1 MYTNIH
7 ILHLECV
14 LHVNHVT
21 GDKSVLADAGRPLED
36 VAVVLSDERG
46 PVGVVGAVE
55 VDGEEAVVGRTP
67 VGPEYGTRARGRDVL
82 EVVLE
87 LEDDLREGELA
98 LDGAP
103 VLLEVAEVDQVSVAA
118 LLREHEQ
125 VPPAVGDLT
134 VTEENDVDYRR
145 LSISQ

>member
-1 MYTNIH
+1 MFEH
-7 ILHLECV
+7 PFL
-14 LHVNHVT
+14 
-21 GDKSVLADAGRPLED
+21 
-36 VAVVLSDERG
+36 
-46 PVGVVGAVE
+46 
-55 VDGEEAVVGRTP
+55 
-67 VGPEYGTRARGRDVL
+67 PEYCARARGRGVL

-87 LEDDLREGELA
+87 LEDDLRERELA

-103 VLLEVAEVDQVSVAA
+103 VAQLLEVAEVDQVAVAA

>member
-1 MYTNIH
+1 M
-7 ILHLECV
+7 
-14 LHVNHVT
+14 
-21 GDKSVLADAGRPLED
+21 
-36 VAVVLSDERG
+36 
-46 PVGVVGAVE
+46 
-55 VDGEEAVVGRTP
+55 
-67 VGPEYGTRARGRDVL
+67 
-82 EVVLE
+82 LE

-103 VLLEVAEVDQVSVAA
+103 VLLQVTEVDQVAVAA